1 MGSGRPSWVVQ
12 DLQVRIVAVV
22 SGSVSGCAGVESLD
36 GTYEEGISLWK
47 RDVCSMRY
55 NTLDYLHALS

>member
-12 DLQVRIVAVV
+12 VVQVRIFG
-22 SGSVSGCAGVESLD
+22 SGWVGAESLG

-47 RDVCSMRY
+47 M
-55 NTLDYLHALS
+55 